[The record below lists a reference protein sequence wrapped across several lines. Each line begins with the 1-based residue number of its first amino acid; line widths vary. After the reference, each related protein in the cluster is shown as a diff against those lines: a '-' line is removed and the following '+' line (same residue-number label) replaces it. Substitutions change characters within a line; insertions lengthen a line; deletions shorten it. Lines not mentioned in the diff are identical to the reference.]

1 MRENLRYLLGINI
14 LLALSN
20 ESLKR
25 VRCDC
30 PQALG
35 YQVAKGHLNCFS
47 ERKLT
52 ILIC

>member
-1 MRENLRYLLGINI
+1 MRENLWYLLGINI

-20 ESLKR
+20 ESLKG
-25 VRCDC
+25 VGCGC

-35 YQVAKGHLNCFS
+35 YQAAKGHLNCFS

>member
-1 MRENLRYLLGINI
+1 MRENSWYLLGINI

-20 ESLKR
+20 ESLKG
-25 VRCDC
+25 VGCGF
-30 PQALG
+30 PQAFG
-35 YQVAKGHLNCFS
+35 YQVAKGPLNCFS